1 MIPLIV
7 ERPISKRQTSKNK
20 GWIEDRFWTKLIP
33 IQQIQTKK
41 VNTEESLESAGLEG
55 SKKKI
60 GVRTETR
67 IKRGN
72 VLKLR
77 YRLIS
82 L

>member
-1 MIPLIV
+1 MV
-7 ERPISKRQTSKNK
+7 ERPISKRQASKNK
-20 GWIEDRFWTKLIP
+20 GWIVDRFRNRLIA
-33 IQQIQTKK
+33 IQQAQMKK
-41 VNTEESLESAGLEG
+41 VNTDESLESAGLEG

-82 L
+82 LK